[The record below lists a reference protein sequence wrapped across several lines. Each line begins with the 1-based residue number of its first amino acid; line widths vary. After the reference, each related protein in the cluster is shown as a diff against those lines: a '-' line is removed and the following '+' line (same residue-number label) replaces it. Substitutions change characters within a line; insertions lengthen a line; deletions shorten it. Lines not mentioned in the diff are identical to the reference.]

1 MLGPILFLI
10 HINDISRN
18 VMSDTKLFADD
29 VKVCRVLKNTKE
41 DVEELQKDLTHLE
54 SWSSDWQLK
63 FNTDKYEAMRISKK
77 NDYASSQYHLRGN

>member
-1 MLGPILFLI
+1 MSQGTVLGPILFLI

-41 DVEELQKDLTHLE
+41 DVEEFRKILLTWNLGPM
-54 SWSSDWQLK
+54 
-63 FNTDKYEAMRISKK
+63 T
-77 NDYASSQYHLRGN
+77 GN